1 MTQPA
6 SGTGDGQVRSLL
18 AVIDMQ
24 RVFGEPDSDWFA
36 PRFAEILGPVR
47 QLTEAF
53 APRVIFTRFI
63 APQQPAGAWRQYY
76 EQWPFALQ
84 PPGARIYELVDEFA
98 DQPGPTLDAT
108 TFSKWGP
115 ELASLL
121 GGGHSAGGD
130 SAGGDNAGGD
140 SAGGD
145 SAGGDSAGGDSA
157 SGDSASGDS
166 GSPGELVLAGV
177 STDCCVLS
185 TAVAAA
191 DAGVAVRVVANACA
205 GATDESHEQALE
217 ILRLYAPLIE
227 VVSLAEILDEVSESG
242 GDGGIRAE

>member
-6 SGTGDGQVRSLL
+6 PGTGDGRARPLL

-63 APQQPAGAWRQYY
+63 APQKPAGAWRQYY

-130 SAGGDNAGGD
+130 SGGGD
-140 SAGGD
+140 SAG
-145 SAGGDSAGGDSA
+145 A
-157 SGDSASGDS
+157 DS

-242 GDGGIRAE
+242 ADGAIRAG

>member
-1 MTQPA
+1 MTRPA
-6 SGTGDGQVRSLL
+6 PGTGDGQGRPLL

-63 APQQPAGAWRQYY
+63 APQKPAGAWRQYY

-121 GGGHSAGGD
+121 GGGHSAGG
-130 SAGGDNAGGD
+130 N

-145 SAGGDSAGGDSA
+145 SAG
-157 SGDSASGDS
+157 GDS

-242 GDGGIRAE
+242 ADGAIRAG

>member
-6 SGTGDGQVRSLL
+6 PGTGDGQARPLL

-63 APQQPAGAWRQYY
+63 APRKPAGAWRQYY

-130 SAGGDNAGGD
+130 SAGGD
-140 SAGGD
+140 SAG
-145 SAGGDSAGGDSA
+145 
-157 SGDSASGDS
+157 GDS

-242 GDGGIRAE
+242 ADGGIRAG

>member
-6 SGTGDGQVRSLL
+6 PGTGDGQARPLL

-63 APQQPAGAWRQYY
+63 APQKPAGAWRQYY

-121 GGGHSAGGD
+121 GGGHSAGG
-130 SAGGDNAGGD
+130 N

-145 SAGGDSAGGDSA
+145 SAG
-157 SGDSASGDS
+157 GDS

-242 GDGGIRAE
+242 ADGGIRAG

>member
-6 SGTGDGQVRSLL
+6 PGTGDGQARPLL

-63 APQQPAGAWRQYY
+63 APQKPAGAWRQYY

-130 SAGGDNAGGD
+130 SGGGD
-140 SAGGD
+140 SAG
-145 SAGGDSAGGDSA
+145 
-157 SGDSASGDS
+157 GDS

-242 GDGGIRAE
+242 ADGAIRAG

>member
-1 MTQPA
+1 M
-6 SGTGDGQVRSLL
+6 L

-53 APRVIFTRFI
+53 TPRVIFTRFI
-63 APQQPAGAWRQYY
+63 APQKPAGAWRQYY
-76 EQWPFALQ
+76 QQWPFALQ

-115 ELASLL
+115 ELAGLL
-121 GGGHSAGGD
+121 GGGHRAGG
-130 SAGGDNAGGD
+130 N
-140 SAGGD
+140 
-145 SAGGDSAGGDSA
+145 
-157 SGDSASGDS
+157 S

-227 VVSLAEILDEVSESG
+227 VVSLAEILDEVKESG
-242 GDGGIRAE
+242 ADGGIRAE